1 MNSVSMPPHKLR
13 NLWLSIGGLLVAL
26 TVFLSLTPDPPTIN
40 ATGSYT
46 FAHVLAYGTLMLW
59 FLRLYPVSRGLII
72 AVGLIAMGILL
83 ELLQGLTGVRSS
95 DYMDMVANTGGVM
108 LGWLFGKSRLSAALE
123 ALERQIMRLSA

>member
-1 MNSVSMPPHKLR
+1 MPPHKLR

-26 TVFLSLTPDPPTIN
+26 IVFLSLTPDPPTIN

-59 FLRLYPVSRGLII
+59 FLRLYPISRRLII
-72 AVGLIAMGILL
+72 AVGLIAMGILI
-83 ELLQGLTGVRSS
+83 ELLQGLTVVRSS

-108 LGWLFGKSRLSAALE
+108 LGWLFGKSRLCSALE
-123 ALERQIMRLSA
+123 ALERQIMRLSP